1 METFKEYP
9 PSQPPASFNIDPDGI
24 IEMLKRQQAQMGK
37 D

>member
-9 PSQPPASFNIDPDGI
+9 PSQAPASFNINPEGI
-24 IEMLKRQQAQMGK
+24 LEMLKRQQAAMQK